1 MKRLAD
7 YLEYMQTQDVL
18 AATEEAK
25 IQARALLEDQG
36 VAMLAL
42 LLADV
47 LTDVIQQGTAEIA
60 FPTLTRTRT
69 PVAS

>member
-1 MKRLAD
+1 MKRLSD
-7 YLEYMQTQDVL
+7 YLPSMQTEDVL

-25 IQARALLEDQG
+25 VQARTLLEDQG

-47 LTDVIQQGTAEIA
+47 LADVIQQGTAEIA
-60 FPTLTRTRT
+60 SSTSTRMPAAR
-69 PVAS
+69 